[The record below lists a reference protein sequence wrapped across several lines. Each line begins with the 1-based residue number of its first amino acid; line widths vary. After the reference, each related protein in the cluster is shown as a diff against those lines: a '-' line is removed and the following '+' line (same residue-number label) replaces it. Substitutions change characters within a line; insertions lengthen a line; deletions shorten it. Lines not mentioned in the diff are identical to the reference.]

1 MLSAASVVKVVAAVS
16 TARGSPIETAEALK
30 ICVTIRAWFI
40 ESAMYIR
47 QPAPI
52 LTSTSVKPR
61 VLDTQARAAFIFVA
75 QTVNWMSKN
84 DNLSEV

>member
-1 MLSAASVVKVVAAVS
+1 
-16 TARGSPIETAEALK
+16 
-30 ICVTIRAWFI
+30 
-40 ESAMYIR
+40 MYIR

-84 DNLSEV
+84 DNLPEV